1 VAIRPED
8 RPLSQLRPHPRPA
21 PARSARVLAVVLA
34 VIAVAALLA
43 PAASARTQL
52 RGFALHSLWY
62 DSEEANI
69 ERELDLVR
77 RAGGNVV
84 RLDIGWSTLESGGK
98 GIYSKW
104 YLDKLDRFVAAAR
117 ARGIGVI
124 AGLVSTPC
132 WASSAPEA
140 AKQGC
145 EGSWW
150 ERGVAQYPPADPADY
165 GDAARF
171 LTARYGDALAAL
183 EVWNEPNSDRFLTSP
198 DKASAY
204 AAILKAAYPAAKAGN
219 PGVPVVA
226 GALAAADRPFLDA
239 LYARGIQGHYD
250 AISIHPYNEWRHPSD
265 RWLARWRQYTFLPG
279 IEWIRQAQL
288 AAGDASPLWLTEFG
302 WSTCSGH
309 RWCVSQEQQAEY
321 SARALRLLDGIDYVQ
336 AATLYQLRDNGTD
349 ASDLESNWG
358 LVTRDY
364 VAKPA
369 FAAVSAALRRSPAA
383 NVRRL
388 RDRRARRVKRLTL
401 QVRVSGRGRTYAIGR
416 APRGRRLVLRVQ
428 RCHGRR
434 VVRRSVR
441 SSRRGAYRRR
451 LGRVRSLRG
460 CRVVAHLRGAKSAA
474 ARARVPRTRATRGA
488 PHGPERRRAAVR

>member
-1 VAIRPED
+1 
-8 RPLSQLRPHPRPA
+8 
-21 PARSARVLAVVLA
+21 VLAGVLA

-62 DSEEANI
+62 DNEEANI
-69 ERELDLVR
+69 ERELDLVS

-84 RLDIGWSTLESGGK
+84 RVDIGWSTLESGGK
-98 GIYSKW
+98 GAYSKW
-104 YLDKLDRFVAAAR
+104 YVDKLDRFVAAAR
-117 ARGIGVI
+117 AREIRVI

-132 WASSAPEA
+132 WASSAPES

-145 EGSWW
+145 AGSWW
-150 ERGVAQYPPADPADY
+150 DRGVAQYPPADPADY

-171 LTARYGDALAAL
+171 LTSRYGDALAAL

-204 AAILKAAYPAAKAGN
+204 AEILKAAYPAAKAGH

-226 GALAAADRPFLDA
+226 GALAAADRPFLEA

-250 AISIHPYNEWRHPSD
+250 AISIHPYNEWRHPAD

-279 IEWIRQAQL
+279 IEWVRQAQL

-309 RWCVSQEQQAEY
+309 RWCVTPEQQAEY
-321 SARALRLLDGIDYVQ
+321 SARALRLLEGIGYVQ
-336 AATLYQLRDNGTD
+336 AATLYQLRDNGRD
-349 ASDLESNWG
+349 AADLESNWG

-364 VAKPA
+364 VPKPA
-369 FAAVSAALRRSPAA
+369 FAAVSAALRRAPAA

-388 RDRRARRVKRLTL
+388 RDRRARRAKRLTL
-401 QVRVSGRGRTYAIGR
+401 QVRVSRWGRTYAVGR
-416 APRGRRLVLRVQ
+416 APRGRRLLLRVQ
-428 RCHGRR
+428 RCPGGR
-434 VVRRSVR
+434 VVRRTAR
-441 SSRRGAYRRR
+441 SSSRGAYRRR
-451 LGRVRSLRG
+451 LGRVRRLEG
-460 CRVVAHLRGAKSAA
+460 CRVVAQLRGARSAPASATVPRKRANRGA
-474 ARARVPRTRATRGA
+474 ARGA
-488 PHGPERRRAAVR
+488 GRRRAAAR